1 METMKTMEQWS
12 DEANGNNG
20 AMETMPCH
28 AIKILMLKI
37 MYLLFKEGA
46 VRRTFA
52 LRVLKLIKEK
62 I

>member
-28 AIKILMLKI
+28 AIKILMLN
-37 MYLLFKEGA
+37 
-46 VRRTFA
+46 
-52 LRVLKLIKEK
+52 
-62 I
+62 